1 MSQTH
6 SQHNTAPKTCIFV
19 KVSDLSM
26 VHVHVGRVVAGH
38 VEAQGVVARRRTS
51 LGRFSEAGSAIRE
64 PDLQEGKC
72 EDKSNLFKRHLYPRL
87 TELGPLTE
95 LLPGVDIWVLGPLE
109 RLLQLVQLVGR
120 ERGARPPL
128 LALVM
133 WRSVQGGEGVQM
145 G

>member
-38 VEAQGVVARRRTS
+38 VEAQGVVARGGTS

-64 PDLQEGKC
+64 PNLQEGK
-72 EDKSNLFKRHLYPRL
+72 F
-87 TELGPLTE
+87 
-95 LLPGVDIWVLGPLE
+95 VQIWVILK
-109 RLLQLVQLVGR
+109 V
-120 ERGARPPL
+120 
-128 LALVM
+128 
-133 WRSVQGGEGVQM
+133 
-145 G
+145 